1 METGLRVTPATKED
15 ARVINEVIANSYFY
29 TEDDAEFGFY
39 LFPEEE
45 ENYDE
50 LEAQI
55 DTLFG
60 GLNVNYRIEGVF

>member
-1 METGLRVTPATKED
+1 MCTTPATKED
-15 ARVINEVIANSYFY
+15 ARVINEVIANSDFY
-29 TEDDAEFGFY
+29 TEYDSEFGFY
-39 LFPEEE
+39 FFPEEE

-60 GLNVNYRIEGVF
+60 DLNVNYRIEGVF